1 MLFIIYF
8 LETQG
13 SEVLHLLIR
22 NKTTPIKNYFNDS
35 LPGPILDS
43 KLDARQCI
51 IISCHLEVA
60 KSETILRVSMFWLY
74 FKDMM
79 EPSDSILEL
88 PNLLIHATN
97 VVKKFLAL
105 CVLHGGYIRRILTIL
120 RPCL

>member
-13 SEVLHLLIR
+13 SEVFHLLIG
-22 NKTTPIKNYFNDS
+22 NETSPLKNEFINS
-35 LPGPILDS
+35 LLGPILDS
-43 KLDARQCI
+43 KLDTRQCI

-60 KSETILRVSMFWLY
+60 KCETILGVSMFWLY

-88 PNLLIHATN
+88 SNLLIHATN
-97 VVKKFLAL
+97 VVKKFLTL
-105 CVLHGGYIRRILTIL
+105 CILQGVITEEFL
-120 RPCL
+120 RF